1 MASSPPAGRSS
12 GARVRYRGSWCHPLR
27 FGAIRGG
34 AIRPE
39 HVKGVPRTS
48 PTFFSTTGV
57 KKRVAC
63 RYVSFG
69 RTGAVPAPSDTAEA
83 LRLPY
88 LRLCVLHHQGRA
100 VVHDGVAHARR
111 RPEMCQLQH
120 NGHRLALARGGQ
132 ASRLRRPRKLSLAP
146 RRPVAPVR
154 HPWAF
159 RTDPPGPS
167 SCPYVAECVGV
178 FSEVRLYGVL
188 RSSGVGRDCSQ
199 AVVLT
204 CGTL

>member
-1 MASSPPAGRSS
+1 LYPTASCGGGGWSASRQSEKGSEEQPASHIHRS
-12 GARVRYRGSWCHPLR
+12 AWKGSSQKLR
-27 FGAIRGG
+27 
-34 AIRPE
+34 P
-39 HVKGVPRTS
+39 TS
-48 PTFFSTTGV
+48 FSTTGV
-57 KKRVAC
+57 KKRVVC
-63 RYVSFG
+63 RDVSFG

-111 RPEMCQLQH
+111 RPEMCQLRH
-120 NGHRLALARGGQ
+120 DGHRLALARGGQ
-132 ASRLRRPRKLSLAP
+132 ALRLRRPRKLSLAP

-167 SCPYVAECVGV
+167 LCPYSAECVEGV
-178 FSEVRLYGVL
+178 FSEVRQAPVL
-188 RSSGVGRDCSQ
+188 HRKSLPAR
-199 AVVLT
+199 
-204 CGTL
+204 